1 MTRRRQ
7 ILKSMMGALTGVAL
21 FAASPLV
28 AADWKPTGPLTI
40 EIGFGAGGSTDV
52 IGRIVASKMKE
63 QTGWNVIAE
72 NKPGGGGMA
81 MFTAIANKPAD
92 NRTVGLGVNMPV
104 MINLVNRPDE
114 VKFTLDSFAYLGT
127 AAGAQL
133 ALVARGDAPFDDLAG
148 MIEHA
153 KANGGLAIGSDAK
166 PQVLTMQQVAA
177 QAGTEFQ
184 FLSTKSSAEILKL
197 LLGGQAMV
205 GFATGTHLDY
215 LEKGDLKM
223 IASANRTR
231 HSYAPDTPTLIEA
244 GYDIYVD
251 PWFYFA
257 MSADTDPAAQQAI
270 AAALADALQTDAV
283 KEAVRNALS
292 VDVVNLG
299 PEKTRE
305 MLVAGIENVKVLF
318 GK

>member
-1 MTRRRQ
+1 MTLRRQ
-7 ILKSMMGALTGVAL
+7 FIKAVSGMVASVAVLAALPA
-21 FAASPLV
+21 
-28 AADWKPTGPLTI
+28 AADGWKPSGPLTI

-52 IGRIVASKMKE
+52 IGRIVANTLKE

-92 NRTVGLGVNMPV
+92 NSTVGLGVNMPV
-104 MINLVNRPDE
+104 MINLVTRPDE
-114 VKFTLDSFAYLGT
+114 VKFTLDDFAYLGT

-133 ALVARGDAPFDDLAG
+133 ALIARGDAPFDDVAG
-148 MIEHA
+148 MIEYA

-166 PQVLTMQQVAA
+166 PQVLTMQKVAE
-177 QAGTEFQ
+177 QGGTEFQ

-215 LEKGDLKM
+215 LASGEMKM
-223 IASANRTR
+223 LASANRSR
-231 HSYAPDTPTLIEA
+231 HSYAPDTPTLIEQ
-244 GYDIYVD
+244 GFDIYVD

-257 MSADTDPAAQQAI
+257 MSAGTSDEARTAI
-270 AAALADALQTDAV
+270 AAALGAALATDEV
-283 KEAVRNALS
+283 KTAVRNALNT
-292 VDVVNLG
+292 DVVNLG
-299 PEKTRE
+299 PEATRT
-305 MLVAGIENVKVLF
+305 MLVDGIENVKVLF

>member
-1 MTRRRQ
+1 MTTKRHLIR
-7 ILKSMMGALTGVAL
+7 T
-21 FAASPLV
+21 FAAGLAGMAMF
-28 AADWKPTGPLTI
+28 AALPAIAEDWKPSGPITI

-52 IGRIVASKMKE
+52 IGRIVAKTMKE

-72 NKPGGGGMA
+72 NKPGGGGLA
-81 MFTAIANKPAD
+81 MFTAMANKPAD
-92 NRTVGLGVNMPV
+92 DHTVGLGVNMPV
-104 MINLVNRPDE
+104 MINLVTRPDE
-114 VKFTLDSFAYLGT
+114 VKFNLDSFAYLGT

-133 ALVARGDAPFDDLAG
+133 ALIARSDAPFDNVAG
-148 MIEHA
+148 MIEYT
-153 KANGGLAIGSDAK
+153 KANGGLAIATDAQ

-184 FLSTKSSAEILKL
+184 FLSTKSSAEIIKL

-215 LEKGDLKM
+215 IETGDLKM
-223 IASANRTR
+223 LASANRIR
-231 HSYAPDTPTLIEA
+231 HSYAPDTQTLIEQ
-244 GYDIYVD
+244 GFDIYVD

-257 MSADTDPAAQQAI
+257 MSQGTAEDASTAI
-270 AAALADALQTDAV
+270 AEALAAALETDEV
-283 KEAVRNALS
+283 KTAVRNALS

-299 PEKTRE
+299 PAPTKQ
-305 MLVAGIENVKVLF
+305 MLVDGIENVKVLF

>member
-1 MTRRRQ
+1 MTHKRDFFK
-7 ILKSMMGALTGVAL
+7 IIGGAIAGLAL
-21 FAASPLV
+21 FSALPAM
-28 AADWKPTGPLTI
+28 ADNWKPSGPLTI

-52 IGRIVASKMKE
+52 VGRIVANTIKE

-104 MINLVNRPDE
+104 MINLVKRPDE

-127 AAGAQL
+127 AAGVQI
-133 ALVARGDAPFDDLAG
+133 ALVARADAPFDDLAG
-148 MIEHA
+148 MIEYA
-153 KANGGLAIGSDAK
+153 KANGGMAIGSDAK

-184 FLSTKSSAEILKL
+184 FVSTKSSAEIIKL
-197 LLGGQAMV
+197 LLGGQVQV

-215 LEKGDLKM
+215 LESGDLKM
-223 IASANRTR
+223 IASANKTR
-231 HSYAPDTPTLIEA
+231 HSYAPDTPTLIES
-244 GYDIYVD
+244 GYEIYVD

-257 MSADTDPAAQQAI
+257 MSADTDTEAQKAI
-270 AAALADALQTDAV
+270 AAALANALGSEEV
-283 KEAVRNALS
+283 KTAVRNALS

-299 PEKTRE
+299 SEATKQ
-305 MLVAGIENVKVLF
+305 MLVDGIENVRVLF
-318 GK
+318 GE